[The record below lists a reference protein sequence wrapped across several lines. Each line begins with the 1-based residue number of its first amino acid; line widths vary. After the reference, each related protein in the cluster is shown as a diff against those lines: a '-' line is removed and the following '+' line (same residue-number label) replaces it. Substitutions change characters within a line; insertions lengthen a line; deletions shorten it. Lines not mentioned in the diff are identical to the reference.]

1 MAAKQTKVTNTT
13 NSYKEPDK
21 STIFTQ
27 IRIDEDTFLR
37 GKILASVYDL
47 SFNSFVIRAINE
59 QIKQYEAQYGE
70 LPKPVKLE
78 K

>member
-1 MAAKQTKVTNTT
+1 MASRRSKVTDTI
-13 NSYKEPDK
+13 NSDEQDK

-27 IRIDEDTFLR
+27 IRVDEDTFLR

-47 SFNSFVIRAINE
+47 SFNAFVIRAINE

-70 LPKPVKLE
+70 LPKPVRLE